1 MRIICLNNIEM
12 SIILFNQFA
21 QQHPPNM
28 QHLCTFL
35 TNIYKVSAM
44 DLISLVHLIKKF
56 WLFDYENGTEMVINH
71 GKCMLSQV
79 IGSPCVSG
87 KGENRLSV

>member
-1 MRIICLNNIEM
+1 MEIL
-12 SIILFNQFA
+12 IILFIQFGH
-21 QQHPPNM
+21 QHPLNI
-28 QHLCTFL
+28 QRLCTSL
-35 TNIYKVSAM
+35 TNIYKVSAI
-44 DLISLVHLIKKF
+44 DLINLVHLIKKF